1 MMGSARRLF
10 KSCRMLLVAAVLLPA
25 GELLVAPAQAQGL
38 DSWNKPCLKAYKK
51 WKALAPHKAFAVS
64 NSSAGGGTGQACG
77 YTWSAPTKSAAEKGA
92 VKSCEGEK
100 TYRSGKCYV
109 TKSE

>member
-1 MMGSARRLF
+1 MGNARWLF
-10 KSCRMLLVAAVLLPA
+10 KSCKILLAAAVILPSA
-25 GELLVAPAQAQGL
+25 ESLVMPAQAQGL

-51 WKALAPHKAFAVS
+51 WKTLARHKAFAVS
-64 NSSAGGGTGQACG
+64 NSNSGGALGQACG
-77 YTWSAPTKSAAEKGA
+77 YSWSAPSKGAAEKSA

-100 TYRSGKCYV
+100 RYRGGKCYV